1 MLAVS
6 RPKQQRKRKPTTMPV
21 WDEDPAKL
29 ALLYERC
36 KLDVITTRAVW
47 QSLKLKH
54 LSAAE
59 RYYQLQDAK
68 INARGIR
75 CDRAFVT
82 AARDLA
88 TRERTAINLK
98 LQELTHGT
106 ITSVDQTK
114 RFLDAIN
121 ARGHT
126 TTTLSKRAIAEV
138 LAHMP
143 DHYVRQLLELR
154 RTGARAAVNKFKRML
169 AYVARSMIASA
180 ARCACMAPVP
190 DVGPGSGRSCRI

>member
-1 MLAVS
+1 MKI
-6 RPKQQRKRKPTTMPV
+6 R
-21 WDEDPAKL
+21 AKL

-98 LQELTHGT
+98 LQELTPRHHHSPST
-106 ITSVDQTK
+106 RPSAFSTPSM
-114 RFLDAIN
+114 
-121 ARGHT
+121 
-126 TTTLSKRAIAEV
+126 RAV
-138 LAHMP
+138 TP
-143 DHYVRQLLELR
+143 R
-154 RTGARAAVNKFKRML
+154 
-169 AYVARSMIASA
+169 
-180 ARCACMAPVP
+180 PP
-190 DVGPGSGRSCRI
+190 